1 LIQLFN
7 LSSPSTLN
15 NDPEASSLFN
25 ITTLKNLIKA
35 GENSKSIIKHQE
47 VSFEDA
53 VQENLILWQ
62 QASNDTGFC

>member
-1 LIQLFN
+1 MIQLFN

-35 GENSKSIIKHQE
+35 GENSKSIIKDQE